1 MHGYTVQEEPRHAIS
16 KGHKAHLHVPR
27 DQCSLMWLM
36 LCCCTRTLSH
46 LYKVWQ
52 FFEDAC
58 PFCFTPLP
66 CHDVSILTFRLLPRR
81 SHTYYIVHTFAI
93 LWFQPWPLNNNNVFL
108 GQVFSFFFIG
118 NENNLMKNFLFSS
131 SMSKAANIVIL
142 TQYFVFLK
150 KIISTEIDEV
160 SASDHCKD

>member
-1 MHGYTVQEEPRHAIS
+1 M
-16 KGHKAHLHVPR
+16 
-27 DQCSLMWLM
+27 
-36 LCCCTRTLSH
+36 
-46 LYKVWQ
+46 
-52 FFEDAC
+52 
-58 PFCFTPLP
+58 
-66 CHDVSILTFRLLPRR
+66 
-81 SHTYYIVHTFAI
+81 
-93 LWFQPWPLNNNNVFL
+93 FL